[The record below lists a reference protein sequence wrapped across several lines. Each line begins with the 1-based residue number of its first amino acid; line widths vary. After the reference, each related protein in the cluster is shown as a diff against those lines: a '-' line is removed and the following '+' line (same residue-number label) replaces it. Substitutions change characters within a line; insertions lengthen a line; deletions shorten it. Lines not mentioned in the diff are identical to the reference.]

1 MVVMEKEYKFE
12 DEHYLLLS
20 KLQKWSAEKMTAFD
34 DIHYQ
39 LECRNTINILTKI
52 KQKQFYTSKERDW
65 LNQIR
70 SQYIVDKC

>member
-1 MVVMEKEYKFE
+1 MVLNKYKFE

-20 KLQKWSAEKMTAFD
+20 KLQKWTAEKMTAFD
-34 DIHYQ
+34 DIYYQ
-39 LECRNTINILTKI
+39 SECMNTINKLTKL
-52 KQKQFYTSKERDW
+52 KQKQFYTFEEKIW

>member
-20 KLQKWSAEKMTAFD
+20 KLQKWSAEKMTQFD

-65 LNQIR
+65 LNKLR
-70 SQYIVDKC
+70 NQYIIDNC